1 LSIGSVSVSMTI
13 PGVVVTPLQRTG
25 GMTEEEYA
33 QFLEHSKESHALGR
47 PGSVDE
53 VARAIAFLAS
63 SAASFTTGDLLTV
76 DGGRAVM
83 CPR

>member
-1 LSIGSVSVSMTI
+1 M
-13 PGVVVTPLQRTG
+13 TPLQRTG
-25 GMTEEEYA
+25 GLTEEEYA
-33 QFLEHSKESHALGR
+33 QFLERSKESHPLGR
-47 PGSVDE
+47 PGNVDE

-63 SAASFTTGDLLTV
+63 SAASFTTGDLLGV